1 MTFLPETIQAHA
13 ASLSE
18 GAILTAKSLLHLGNR
33 AAVDQALGRL
43 ARAGLLLRV
52 GRGAYVAPLSGRFG
66 SHPPEPVKVVED
78 WARQFGETV
87 LPHGGLSANRLGLTT
102 QVPVQPVFITSGR
115 SRQLKVGKLQV
126 ELRHASP
133 RALALGASRTG
144 EIVRALEWLGSEHAD
159 DAVGRVAGMLDLAE
173 KRELLGARS
182 LMPGWLSAQVSR
194 AVGRG

>member
-1 MTFLPETIQAHA
+1 MTSLPETIQAYA
-13 ASLSE
+13 ASLPE
-18 GAILTAKSLLHLGNR
+18 GTVLTAKSLLHLGTR

-52 GRGAYVAPLSGRFG
+52 GRGAYVAPVSSRFG
-66 SHPPEPVKVVED
+66 ARPPEPVKVVEN

-102 QVPVQPVFITSGR
+102 QVPVQPIFITNGR
-115 SRQLKVGKLQV
+115 SRQLRVGKLRV

-133 RALALGASRTG
+133 RTLALGSSRTG
-144 EIVRALEWLGSEHAD
+144 ELVRALEWLGREHAD
-159 DAVGRVAGMLDLAE
+159 EAVARVAGGLSVAE
-173 KRELLGARS
+173 KRELLGARA
-182 LMPGWLSAQVSR
+182 LMPGWLSEQVSR